1 MLSEANFM
9 KIAIPVENGILSQHF
24 GHCEGFYI
32 ATVENGQIVNSETVL
47 PPEHSE
53 GIFPTFL
60 ANNGVNVIIAGGMGP
75 RAIDF
80 FNQFNIDV
88 YTGAE
93 EKKPEALIN
102 DLINGILRTTGKS
115 CSGGHMHNCHE

>member
-24 GHCEGFYI
+24 GHSEGFYI
-32 ATVENGQIVNSETVL
+32 ATVENEQIVNSETVL
-47 PPEHSE
+47 PPEHGE

-60 ANNGVNVIIAGGMGP
+60 ANNGVNIIIAGGMGP
-75 RAIDF
+75 RARDY

-93 EKKPEALIN
+93 EKEPEALIN

-115 CSGGHMHNCHE
+115 CSGGHMHGCHK

>member
-1 MLSEANFM
+1 M
-9 KIAIPVENGILSQHF
+9 KIAIPVENGLLSQHF

-32 ATVENGQIVNSETVL
+32 ATVENGKIVNSEILL
-47 PPEHSE
+47 PPEH
-53 GIFPTFL
+53 GDGTFPTFL
-60 ANNGVNVIIAGGMGP
+60 ANKNVNIVIAGGMGP

-93 EKKPEALIN
+93 SKKPEELVN
-102 DLINGILRTTGKS
+102 DLINGTLKTSGES
-115 CSGGHMHNCHE
+115 CPGGHLHNCHN

>member
-1 MLSEANFM
+1 MRV
-9 KIAIPVENGILSQHF
+9 AIPVENGYLSPHF

-32 ATVENGQIVNSETVL
+32 ATVENGQTVNSETVL
-47 PPEHSE
+47 PPEHGE

-75 RAIDF
+75 RAKDF

-102 DLINGILRTTGKS
+102 DLINGILRTTEKS